1 MQHRFDDILA
11 FLQAIET
18 NSISAAAQRL
28 GLSKSVVS
36 KRISDLETKLK
47 VKLLHRSTRGVIATD
62 KGAAFYQRARAIM
75 QQLDQA
81 SEALLEQ
88 DEDLCGV
95 LRIAAPMSFGTSYL
109 GPILFS
115 FIDYYPRLELALELN
130 DQITDLSGEGYDLGI
145 RIGRL
150 RDSTLIAR
158 KLAVSRRIACC
169 SPAYAQ
175 RAGLPAT
182 IEELANHVCI
192 GYSNVSPG
200 QIWQFESAEP
210 GGTPRPLVVRSRIV
224 INNGESMRDAAIA
237 GLGITILPLFIAS
250 KALMEGRLINALPS
264 ANPVA
269 DTIYAV
275 YPQNRHVLKKVRV
288 VIDHLVTM
296 FHRNLP
302 WEK

>member
-18 NSISAAAQRL
+18 HSISAAAQRL

-47 VKLLHRSTRGVIATD
+47 VKLLHRSTRGVVATD

-115 FIDYYPRLELALELN
+115 FINHYPRLKLALELN

-175 RAGLPAT
+175 RAGLPVT
-182 IEELANHVCI
+182 IEELANHACI
-192 GYSNVSPG
+192 GYSNVSPS

-210 GGTPRPLVVRSRIV
+210 GGPPVR
-224 INNGESMRDAAIA
+224 
-237 GLGITILPLFIAS
+237 
-250 KALMEGRLINALPS
+250 
-264 ANPVA
+264 
-269 DTIYAV
+269 
-275 YPQNRHVLKKVRV
+275 
-288 VIDHLVTM
+288 
-296 FHRNLP
+296 
-302 WEK
+302 W